1 MSNYR
6 IKIIERNNGTCS
18 FIPQFDDKN
27 IIRIHMTSTIN
38 GVLILCDKRE
48 HHCQT
53 EEEALSMINEYKE
66 QERERI
72 GNEIKSTTF
81 KDVL

>member
-6 IKIIERNNGTCS
+6 IKIIERNNGICS

-27 IIRIHMTSTIN
+27 IIRIHMTNTAN

-53 EEEALSMINEYKE
+53 EKEALLIINEYKE

-81 KDVL
+81 KDIL